1 MMLSALKQVSRPVGE
16 LVPLD
21 RVKAHLRVDGP
32 DEDGL
37 IGGYLL
43 AAVGLAENHTRRC
56 FLPRPMLLSLF
67 GHLPATG
74 IDLPTAPVQA
84 VDSVVFEAVDGE
96 ETVIPAASYRSILD
110 GDMALVL
117 PVSRWEWPGSSR
129 AGRVKVAFTAGYA
142 SADDVP
148 GDIIAAVLLL
158 VGHLYA
164 NREGVIVGTIAS
176 ELPLGVSALLA
187 PHVFKG

>member
-1 MMLSALKQVSRPVGE
+1 MLSTLTQVSRPVGE

-21 RVKAHLRVDGP
+21 RVKAHLRVDGT
-32 DEDGL
+32 DEDAL

-67 GHLPATG
+67 WRPASG
-74 IDLPTAPVQA
+74 IDLPTAPVQS
-84 VDSVVFEAVDGE
+84 VDSIVYETADGE
-96 ETVIPAASYRSILD
+96 ETVMAPASYRSILD
-110 GDMALVL
+110 GDMALIL
-117 PVSRWEWPGSSR
+117 PVSRWDWPEASR
-129 AGRVKVAFTAGYA
+129 AGRVKVAFTAGYPTA
-142 SADDVP
+142 EDVP

-176 ELPLGVSALLA
+176 DLPLGVSALLA